1 MDKEQQLHNYFLS
14 SSYNFV
20 LYNVSDYSYVIVVYT
35 SQFNGDSNVILILY
49 HQPLTLHF
57 LFLLLSKNRP
67 TPKPAPQ
74 HKILNYMVFQDFHFV
89 FYIIDIV
96 NVCVYMHLLIPLLRS
111 LFLFL
116 FLQMMIHLLSHVL
129 YFYLCKQKI
138 YISFCPFNF

>member
-57 LFLLLSKNRP
+57 LFILLVKSP
-67 TPKPAPQ
+67 YPQ
-74 HKILNYMVFQDFHFV
+74 TRSLADILNYMVFQDFHFV
-89 FYIIDIV
+89 FYSIDIV
-96 NVCVYMHLLIPLLRS
+96 NVCVYMHLIPLLRS
-111 LFLFL
+111 FFFFLF
-116 FLQMMIHLLSHVL
+116 FTNDDPSPFTCFVLL
-129 YFYLCKQKI
+129 LCK
-138 YISFCPFNF
+138 

>member
-57 LFLLLSKNRP
+57 LLFLYS
-67 TPKPAPQ
+67 AC
-74 HKILNYMVFQDFHFV
+74 KIALPPN
-89 FYIIDIV
+89 
-96 NVCVYMHLLIPLLRS
+96 PLLNSTVENFKLYGISRFS
-111 LFLFL
+111 L
-116 FLQMMIHLLSHVL
+116 
-129 YFYLCKQKI
+129 
-138 YISFCPFNF
+138 YIL